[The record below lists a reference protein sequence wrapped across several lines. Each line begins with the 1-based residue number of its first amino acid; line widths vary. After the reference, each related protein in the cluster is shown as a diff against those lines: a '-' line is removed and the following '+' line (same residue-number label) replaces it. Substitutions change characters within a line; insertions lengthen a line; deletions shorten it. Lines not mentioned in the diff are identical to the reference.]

1 MREGTPV
8 LARSA
13 KRKAARG
20 ASLTCGSVV
29 ARSAADR
36 GLRFGAHQEKLG
48 RRLRLFQSFGKKREK
63 LASSSVL
70 VRALGAGMGR
80 PAGIARVALLA
91 LLACL
96 TTHRA
101 DALPILRAP
110 RPAVDPKEAAAAH
123 FGVPPRSLFEGAP
136 ASADASR
143 TDAKV
148 SLLTHTLHG
157 SGFHRVVSVELEASL
172 PAHLFRVASYA
183 KCHAAFVTELDPHLY
198 ADRFELD
205 AAAKRKGPGHAAA
218 VFEDAFVIS
227 EKPASVCNSS
237 VVAVTAPLKPRPFE
251 KPSRF
256 AEDDD
261 ADNEA
266 RRISVF
272 AKTEV
277 ALHNR
282 YPKPVRAPTSLEPYV
297 SVSLRPPRVLVR
309 CGGGTDHANR
319 VPRDGWALADAAR
332 GYENVFEND
341 ATWRVPAGTR
351 AHFTFVAAATLVA
364 RYAAALFVAVAARR
378 APEASTF
385 AVSGG
390 RKPSAKGNRVK
401 GRSEGTIKK
410 SE

>member
-1 MREGTPV
+1 
-8 LARSA
+8 
-13 KRKAARG
+13 
-20 ASLTCGSVV
+20 
-29 ARSAADR
+29 
-36 GLRFGAHQEKLG
+36 
-48 RRLRLFQSFGKKREK
+48 
-63 LASSSVL
+63 
-70 VRALGAGMGR
+70 MGR

-96 TTHRA
+96 TTHRT

-123 FGVPPRSLFEGAP
+123 FGVPPRSLFGGERAP

-143 TDAKV
+143 TDAQV
-148 SLLTHTLHG
+148 TLLTHTLAG
-157 SGFHRVVSVELEASL
+157 LGFHRVVSVELEASL
-172 PAHLFRVASYA
+172 PSRLFRIVSHA

-205 AAAKRKGPGHAAA
+205 AAARRAGPGHAAA

-227 EKPASVCNSS
+227 EKPASECNSS
-237 VVAVTAPLKPRPFE
+237 VVAVTAPIELRHVE
-251 KPSRF
+251 KPLGKD
-256 AEDDD
+256 AAAAAAAADDD
-261 ADNEA
+261 DGSRIAVSA
-266 RRISVF
+266 R
-272 AKTEV
+272 AEY

-282 YPKPVRAPTSLEPYV
+282 YPRPARAGSEPYV

-364 RYAAALFVAVAARR
+364 RYAAAIFVAVAAWR

-385 AVSGG
+385 AGSGG

>member
-1 MREGTPV
+1 
-8 LARSA
+8 
-13 KRKAARG
+13 
-20 ASLTCGSVV
+20 
-29 ARSAADR
+29 
-36 GLRFGAHQEKLG
+36 
-48 RRLRLFQSFGKKREK
+48 
-63 LASSSVL
+63 
-70 VRALGAGMGR
+70 MGR
-80 PAGIARVALLA
+80 PARFARVVLVVLLVS
-91 LLACL
+91 LA
-96 TTHRA
+96 THRA

-110 RPAVDPKEAAAAH
+110 RPAVDPREAAAAH
-123 FGVPPRSLFEGAP
+123 FGVPPRSLFGGESAP
-136 ASADASR
+136 ASAGASR
-143 TDAKV
+143 TDARV
-148 SLLTHTLHG
+148 TLLAHTMAG

-172 PAHLFRVASYA
+172 PSRLFRVASHA

-198 ADRFELD
+198 ADRFALD
-205 AAAKRKGPGHAAA
+205 AAARRAGPGHAAA

-227 EKPASVCNSS
+227 EKPASECNSS
-237 VVAVTAPLKPRPFE
+237 VVAVTAPIKLRHVE
-251 KPSRF
+251 KPLGN
-256 AEDDD
+256 D
-261 ADNEA
+261 ADGKDAA
-266 RRISVF
+266 RRIAVS
-272 AKTEV
+272 ARAEY

-282 YPKPVRAPTSLEPYV
+282 YPRPARAGSEPYV

-364 RYAAALFVAVAARR
+364 RYAAAIFVAVAAWR

-385 AVSGG
+385 AGPGG

>member
-1 MREGTPV
+1 
-8 LARSA
+8 
-13 KRKAARG
+13 
-20 ASLTCGSVV
+20 
-29 ARSAADR
+29 
-36 GLRFGAHQEKLG
+36 
-48 RRLRLFQSFGKKREK
+48 
-63 LASSSVL
+63 
-70 VRALGAGMGR
+70 MGR

-96 TTHRA
+96 TTHRT

-123 FGVPPRSLFEGAP
+123 FGVPPRSLFGGERAP

-143 TDAKV
+143 TDAQV
-148 SLLTHTLHG
+148 TLLTHTLAG
-157 SGFHRVVSVELEASL
+157 PGFHRVVSVELEASL
-172 PAHLFRVASYA
+172 PSRLLRVVSHA

-205 AAAKRKGPGHAAA
+205 AAARRAGPGHAAA

-227 EKPASVCNSS
+227 EKPASECNSS
-237 VVAVTAPLKPRPFE
+237 VVAVTAPIKLRHVE
-251 KPSRF
+251 KPLGKD
-256 AEDDD
+256 ADGKDDADADDD
-261 ADNEA
+261 AA
-266 RRISVF
+266 RRIAVS
-272 AKTEV
+272 ARAEY

-282 YPKPVRAPTSLEPYV
+282 YPRPARAGSEPYV

-364 RYAAALFVAVAARR
+364 RYAAAIFVAVAAWR

-385 AVSGG
+385 AGPGG

>member
-1 MREGTPV
+1 
-8 LARSA
+8 
-13 KRKAARG
+13 
-20 ASLTCGSVV
+20 
-29 ARSAADR
+29 
-36 GLRFGAHQEKLG
+36 
-48 RRLRLFQSFGKKREK
+48 
-63 LASSSVL
+63 
-70 VRALGAGMGR
+70 MGC

-123 FGVPPRSLFEGAP
+123 FGVPPRSLFGGERAP
-136 ASADASR
+136 ASAPASR
-143 TDAKV
+143 TDAQV
-148 SLLTHTLHG
+148 TLLTHTLAG
-157 SGFHRVVSVELEASL
+157 PGFHRVVSVELEASL
-172 PAHLFRVASYA
+172 PSRLLRVVSHA

-198 ADRFELD
+198 ADRFALD
-205 AAAKRKGPGHAAA
+205 AAARRAGPGHAAA

-227 EKPASVCNSS
+227 EKPASECNSS
-237 VVAVTAPLKPRPFE
+237 VVAVTAPIKLRHVE
-251 KPSRF
+251 KPLGN
-256 AEDDD
+256 D
-261 ADNEA
+261 ADGKDAA
-266 RRISVF
+266 RRIAVS
-272 AKTEV
+272 ARAEY

-282 YPKPVRAPTSLEPYV
+282 YPRPARAGSEPYV
-297 SVSLRPPRVLVR
+297 SVSLRSPRVLVR

-364 RYAAALFVAVAARR
+364 RYAAALFVAVAAWR

-401 GRSEGTIKK
+401 GRSERMKKK